1 MNNCLITD
9 HDHAE
14 KNSSFCESLTH
25 ASYRLHPFHPRAR
38 KHLCIE
44 YRS

>member
-1 MNNCLITD
+1 MNNCLIAD

-14 KNSSFCESLTH
+14 KNSSFRESLSH
-25 ASYRLHPFHPRAR
+25 SSHRLHPFHPRAR